1 MIFRIKVPILIA
13 LAACVISIILCAS
26 SVLASNAITEVSAS
40 PDLRRVAIKSERQV
54 GSHSVAL
61 MASPSRLVIDIPAA
75 GVTQEPRVM
84 GLDKDSALQVRIAN
98 TRSGAQVVLDFGT
111 APVPDH
117 KVRQIDN
124 YLIVLL
130 GEWQSRPRTH
140 GNAEP
145 VKAPVK
151 RPSSASPQNTPAVA
165 HAVGSELLIKSVED
179 DNGLIVLKVA
189 KRTEPQ
195 RVYRIEL
202 GVDFQ
207 HLGFNGATV
216 NPVGGRRDGIDPLA
230 GKASSWARPSAHG
243 KKIGPRKMGVPVTV
257 APSAKVVRTTRKPA
271 SKSRVSPIVQARR
284 NPQGSANRVELGRVR
299 PYIPP
304 PEGVTRKNLE

>member
-1 MIFRIKVPILIA
+1 MSPRIKVLIPIIFAVCA
-13 LAACVISIILCAS
+13 LSTIICTS
-26 SVLASNAITEVSAS
+26 RVLASNAITEVSAS
-40 PDLRRVAIKSERQV
+40 PDLRRVAIKSDGRISGHTTAV
-54 GSHSVAL
+54 

-98 TRSGAQVVLDFGT
+98 TRNGAQVVLDFGT

-130 GEWQSRPRTH
+130 GEWQSQPRIQ

-145 VKAPVK
+145 VKAPAK
-151 RPSSASPQNTPAVA
+151 RPISARPQNPPVVA
-165 HAVGSELLIKSVED
+165 HAVGSDLLIKSVEEV
-179 DNGLIVLKVA
+179 NSMIVLKVA

-207 HLGFNGATV
+207 QLGFNGATV
-216 NPVGGRRDGIDPLA
+216 YPVGGRRDGIDPLA
-230 GKASSWARPSAHG
+230 GKASSWAKPSAQG
-243 KKIGPRKMGVPVTV
+243 KKVGPRKMSVPVAV
-257 APSAKVVRTTRKPA
+257 APSSKVATTIRKPG
-271 SKSRVSPIVQARR
+271 SNSHVSAMVQARG
-284 NPQGSANRVELGRVR
+284 NPRGNLNRAELGRVR
-299 PYIPP
+299 PYSRLTGGI
-304 PEGVTRKNLE
+304 TRKNLE